1 MRQRT
6 SYIGQGHE
14 LIAILD
20 ESPNRKFLVV
30 MIDEGDEPG
39 ESRPQTP
46 DEAER
51 RIGER
56 FGTTAFSDLL
66 PPDEI

>member
-1 MRQRT
+1 MKQKT

-20 ESPNRKFLVV
+20 AWPDAKFLLV
-30 MIDEGDEPG
+30 MIDEEGAQE
-39 ESRPQTP
+39 ESVPQTP

-56 FGTTAFSDLL
+56 FGTTAFPDFL
-66 PPDEI
+66 PPEDP